1 MIINPF
7 FPHLTW
13 TIRCHE
19 AGFSPLASMA
29 GVLPGGMGGV
39 HALGGAVNPAL
50 SVSAL
55 TSGFQWKP
63 GGVRRR

>member
-29 GVLPGGMGGV
+29 GVLPGGMGGAT
-39 HALGGAVNPAL
+39 HWAGPQIPPCLFPH
-50 SVSAL
+50 
-55 TSGFQWKP
+55 
-63 GGVRRR
+63 